1 MNGFAKF
8 KVEEPTCFGSHE
20 KFSGA
25 AAECAACKSFEA
37 CERSIDVDKL
47 LDDLPDPDKEESR
60 QTLSS
65 VVVPRNTANDE
76 NLPASVSTVVS
87 PLKLVS
93 HSSANL
99 SPAADPVTCYSFPRT
114 TQRNYSSVSDAELIE
129 TLSKLVTRAFRGSAP
144 LGYAV
149 ARNDICAINLEM
161 NIRQRIAPRF
171 RPLQKLERKPRPG
184 DETEMAR
191 DRQVIDLHWRAF
203 SSSKPHAAVQNYPG
217 IFDAPD
223 FSLAMAERFALE
235 EWNMGAKSV
244 HLHLTEEMQWEHAV
258 IQAKSIRDKWRAI
271 EFGIVTKGTDV
282 KQLGTPQVEET
293 LRAAMGTAS
302 HKHIPGLV
310 HVWVAQRIAGDSPVR
325 VAKWVSLMSGEK
337 PRDTRAVRRSMKSL
351 DTHLTKVK
359 ASV

>member
-8 KVEEPTCFGSHE
+8 KVEEPTCFGAHE

-65 VVVPRNTANDE
+65 VMVSRNSVNDE
-76 NLPASVSTVVS
+76 NLSASVSTVVS

-93 HSSANL
+93 HSSANP
-99 SPAADPVTCYSFPRT
+99 SSAAGPPACYSFPAPI
-114 TQRNYSSVSDAELIE
+114 QRHYSAVSDADLLEM
-129 TLSKLVTRAFRGSAP
+129 LSNLVARAFRGTAP
-144 LGYAV
+144 LGYAA
-149 ARNDICAINLEM
+149 ARGDICAINLEM

-171 RPLQKLERKPRPG
+171 RPMQKLERKPRPG
-184 DETEMAR
+184 DETDMAR
-191 DRQVIDLHWRAF
+191 DRQIIDLHWRAF
-203 SSSKPHAAVQNYPG
+203 SSSKPLSAIWKYPG

-223 FSLAMAERFALE
+223 FSFSMAERFAQE
-235 EWNMGAKSV
+235 EWNVGAKSV
-244 HLHLTEEMQWEHAV
+244 HLHLTEQMQWEHAV

-282 KQLGTPQVEET
+282 KQLGAPQVEEA

-310 HVWVAQRIAGDSPVR
+310 HVWVAQWIAGDSPAR

-337 PRDTRAVRRSMKSL
+337 PRDARAVRRSMNSL

-359 ASV
+359 VSV